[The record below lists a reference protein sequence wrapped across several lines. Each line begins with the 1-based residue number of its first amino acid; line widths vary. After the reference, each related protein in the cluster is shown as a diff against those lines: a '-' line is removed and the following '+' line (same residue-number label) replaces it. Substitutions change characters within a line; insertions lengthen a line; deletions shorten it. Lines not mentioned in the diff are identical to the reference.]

1 MKVEPA
7 SRFVWEKA
15 LRQARIGAGKNGAS
29 TLALAF
35 AVATF
40 ANADGTRIHPGV
52 ALLADGLG
60 LSARTVDRALSR
72 LRREGYLTKVRQGNS
87 RAGLADEYR
96 LSLPVHTTAMSGEGP
111 AADSDYP
118 TGSAEHP
125 TAGTDQPTA
134 VTGSADSDVVPPDQ
148 LPTQLHQTITTRPGT
163 TATATKPEPGPWT
176 RAAQG
181 TANRS
186 GGDSV
191 APPPGFTRP
200 SLVGT
205 ATP

>member
-15 LRQARIGAGKNGAS
+15 IRRAKLGTGKNGAS
-29 TLALAF
+29 TLAVAF

-40 ANADGTRIHPGV
+40 ANADGTSIHPGV
-52 ALLADGLG
+52 ALVAAGLG

-72 LRREGYLTKVRQGNS
+72 LKAEGYLTKVREGNS

-96 LSLPVHTTAMSGEGP
+96 LSLPVHTTAASGEGP
-111 AADSDYP
+111 AADSDHP
-118 TGSAEHP
+118 TGSAIHP
-125 TAGTDQPTA
+125 TTGTDQPTA
-134 VTGSADSDVVPPDQ
+134 VTGSADAGVVPPDH
-148 LPTQLHQTITTRPGT
+148 LPTHLHQTIPTRPGT
-163 TATATKPEPGPWT
+163 TATATKQEAGPWT
-176 RAAQG
+176 RAAQQ
-181 TANRS
+181 ANRE

-191 APPPGFTRP
+191 APPAGFTRP
-200 SLVGT
+200 SLIDT